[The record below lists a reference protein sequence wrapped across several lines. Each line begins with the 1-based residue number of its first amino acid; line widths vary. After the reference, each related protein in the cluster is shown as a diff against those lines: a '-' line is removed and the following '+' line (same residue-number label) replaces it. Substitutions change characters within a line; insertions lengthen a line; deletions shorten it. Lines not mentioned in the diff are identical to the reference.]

1 MGAGTAGS
9 AVQQPAIQDQK
20 LKTRVCDKIV
30 FCECLQTDYANLIMA
45 IVHIAIAWQSA
56 KLSSVSSPD
65 GEGLRLPGAG
75 ERDPSRRDDKVGEVD
90 VNRPVMVVEFYE

>member
-1 MGAGTAGS
+1 MVTLPLLSSPSLSLGW
-9 AVQQPAIQDQK
+9 PAAASEAAAACRSI
-20 LKTRVCDKIV
+20 LRGLHR
-30 FCECLQTDYANLIMA
+30 EE
-45 IVHIAIAWQSA
+45 S

-65 GEGLRLPGAG
+65 GKGLRLPGAG